1 MTAILLFAK
10 APRAGSVKRRL
21 SAVIGD
27 EAAVAAYRAVGRR
40 VALQVAE
47 CYPLTVWYDPPDAEA
62 EMRRWLGAHEFRP
75 QVAGDLGQRLGHA
88 FDAHFALGGRD
99 GGGVVALGAD
109 APDVNRSTIEVALE
123 ALEHADVVVGPAL
136 DGGYYLLGLRRPV
149 PELFVDIP
157 WGTASVLQVT
167 MQACERCHLVVRQLE
182 TLRDLDTAADLEALG
197 LGRP

>member
-21 SAVIGD
+21 SAAIGD

-40 VALQVAE
+40 VALQIAV
-47 CYPLTVWYDPPDAEA
+47 CYPLTVWYDPPDAEG

-88 FDAHFALGGRD
+88 FDAHFALGEAP
-99 GGGVVALGAD
+99 VLALGAD
-109 APDVNRSTIEVALE
+109 APDVDGSTIEVALE
-123 ALEHADVVVGPAL
+123 ALEHADVVLGPAL

-149 PELFVDIP
+149 PELFVDVP

-167 MQACERCHLVVRQLE
+167 MAACERCHLGVRQLE
-182 TLRDLDTAADLEALG
+182 TLVDLDTAADLEALG

>member
-27 EAAVAAYRAVGRR
+27 EAAVAAYWAVGRR

-47 CYPLTVWYDPPDAEA
+47 RYPLTVWYDPPDAED

-88 FDAHFALGGRD
+88 FDVHFALGKAP
-99 GGGVVALGAD
+99 VVALGAD
-109 APDVNRSTIEVALE
+109 APDVDGSTIEVALE
-123 ALEHADVVVGPAL
+123 ALEHADVVLGPAL

-149 PELFVDIP
+149 PQLFVDIP

-167 MQACERCHLVVRQLE
+167 MQACERCHLGVRQLE
-182 TLRDLDTAADLEALG
+182 PLRDLDTAADLEALG

>member
-47 CYPLTVWYDPPDAEA
+47 CYPLTVWYDPPDAEG

-75 QVAGDLGQRLGHA
+75 QVAGDLGQRLSHA
-88 FDAHFALGGRD
+88 FDTHFALGEAP
-99 GGGVVALGAD
+99 VVALGAD
-109 APDVNRSTIEVALE
+109 APNVNGLTIEVALE
-123 ALEHADVVVGPAL
+123 ALEHADVVLGPAL
-136 DGGYYLLGLRRPV
+136 DGGYYLLGLRYPV
-149 PELFVDIP
+149 PELFVNIP

-167 MQACERCHLVVRQLE
+167 MEACARRHLVVRQLE
-182 TLRDLDTAADLEALG
+182 PLRDLDTAADLEALG

>member
-40 VALQVAE
+40 VAMQVAE
-47 CYPLTVWYDPPDAEA
+47 CYPLTVWYDPPDAEG

-75 QVAGDLGQRLGHA
+75 QVAGDLGQRLSHA
-88 FDAHFALGGRD
+88 FDAHFALGAGQ

-109 APDVNRSTIEVALE
+109 APDVNGSTIEVALE
-123 ALEHADVVVGPAL
+123 ALEHADVVLGPAL

-157 WGTASVLQVT
+157 WGTGSVLQVT
-167 MQACERCHLVVRQLE
+167 MEACERCHLGVRQLE
-182 TLRDLDTAADLEALG
+182 PLRDLDTAADLEALG